1 MAVSTSRLAFS
12 DCFELLE
19 RAINDAKGIRI
30 KFATFDDAFAFR
42 LRIHKARQMD
52 RVENKELYEE
62 GHKLYGRSVYD
73 QLTCKIRNFDGG
85 SWLRIERLDAIEH
98 YVESLSEEPEEAEL
112 PLRPPLVQE
121 TAMIKNIKSG
131 QEEIHL
137 VLPIRLKRRI

>member
-1 MAVSTSRLAFS
+1 
-12 DCFELLE
+12 
-19 RAINDAKGIRI
+19 
-30 KFATFDDAFAFR
+30 
-42 LRIHKARQMD
+42 MD

-112 PLRPPLVQE
+112 PLIPPARSAVVLQNQE
-121 TAMIKNIKSG
+121 G
-131 QEEIHL
+131 REEIHL